1 MTRPPDRDMLRGLD
15 PDTAVAEAL
24 AEVGPELGGLAL
36 AVLVASNGSFRLTR
50 SAGFAAGDDERL
62 GSWAAGRPDLVERPM
77 LRDDVQSEPGLHGV
91 SDAQGSPLG
100 PLHAQPLRF
109 RGHAL
114 GTLVAVGPAGR
125 ELSDRQ
131 HGAVKLEA
139 ARLVTALVAARAS
152 QRLEADVATGLPGVK
167 ELHSTLDAE
176 LDRCRR
182 YGQRIA
188 VVLLELE
195 RIAGSVPGP
204 GDRLPREVGDEIARI
219 CRISDFPFH
228 LAGDKFALIL
238 PQGTEAGAERMTERL
253 DQVVKML
260 PGAEGLRSGVAI
272 FRAHGEG
279 KDELLLHADNELRRT
294 PGAATAP
301 AEAPAREELPARLP
315 EPAAKTAPP
324 PQPPPPPRPAVA
336 APVPIAPPEPVDTTP
351 LPGIDYYAALRVDR
365 GASVAQITHAY
376 RDLSYRHRTAHRE
389 GKSRAEERFKVVSQA
404 YRVLGD
410 PDARARYD
418 REFPAPPQRERRISG
433 VLRKPQTP
441 DALARE
447 ARRTLARLPTDTSE
461 CSTADVQR
469 IAKLADAAREAVPDD
484 PQIAQAWVRVSPQV
498 RYRDGFSH
506 AAARETLESLATA
519 LEG

>member
-1 MTRPPDRDMLRGLD
+1 MLRGLD

-36 AVLVASNGSFRLTR
+36 AVLVASNGSVRLTR

-62 GSWAAGRPDLVERPM
+62 GSWAAGMPDLAERPL
-77 LRDDVQSEPGLHGV
+77 LRDDVQGEPGLHGV

-100 PLHAQPLRF
+100 PLQAQPLRF
-109 RGHAL
+109 RGHSL
-114 GTLVAVGPAGR
+114 GTLVAVGPAGK
-125 ELSDRQ
+125 ELSERQ
-131 HGAVKLEA
+131 RGAVKLEA

-152 QRLEADVATGLPGVK
+152 QRLDSDVATGLPGVK
-167 ELHSTLDAE
+167 ELHATLDAE

-204 GDRLPREVGDEIARI
+204 GDRLPRDAGDEIARI

-238 PQGTEAGAERMTERL
+238 PQGTEAGAERMAERL
-253 DQVVKML
+253 DQVVRML
-260 PGAEGLRSGVAI
+260 PGAEGLSSGVAI

-279 KDELLLHADNELRRT
+279 KDELLLHADNELRRAR
-294 PGAATAP
+294 GAVAEATAP
-301 AEAPAREELPARLP
+301 EEPPAPVP
-315 EPAAKTAPP
+315 EPAAAEAAPP
-324 PQPPPPPRPAVA
+324 PPAPPVTRRPPAP
-336 APVPIAPPEPVDTTP
+336 APVPIAPAEPVDTTP

-365 GASVAQITHAY
+365 GASAAQITHAY

-389 GKSRAEERFKVVSQA
+389 GNSRAEERFKVVSQA

-410 PDARARYD
+410 PDTRARYD

-433 VLRKPQTP
+433 VLRRPQTP

-447 ARRTLARLPTDTSE
+447 ARRTVARLPSDNAE
-461 CSTADVQR
+461 CSTGDVQR
-469 IAKLADAAREAVPDD
+469 IAKLLDAAREAVPDD
-484 PQIAQAWVRVSPQV
+484 PEVARAWVRVSPQV

-506 AAARETLESLATA
+506 TAARETLESLAAA